1 MNHRVASAG
10 KTVEYRLSNQ
20 LTPDVKNMIGITG
33 DPTRADYGFGP
44 GLAVRTTA
52 GIVRMRVSFQCVP
65 PMLRPVATGAG
76 YP

>member
-52 GIVRMRVSFQCVP
+52 GIVHACRLCFDPSRQGPAIPES
-65 PMLRPVATGAG
+65 
-76 YP
+76 

>member
-1 MNHRVASAG
+1 M
-10 KTVEYRLSNQ
+10 LSNQ

-33 DPTRADYGFGP
+33 DPTRADYGFGD

-52 GIVRMRVSFQCVP
+52 GIVACVP

>member
-10 KTVEYRLSNQ
+10 KTVEHMLSNQ

-52 GIVRMRVSFQCVP
+52 GIVPHTCRICFGP
-65 PMLRPVATGAG
+65 PRQGSAIPES
-76 YP
+76 